1 MRNGG
6 LQMYLFRARVVTPG
20 GQAGVDRILAALR
33 TWPAEVSVLGTT
45 DANGNIGAVIFDFE
59 FEAKDEE
66 ARRAVVA
73 MLSGITNASL
83 DSLQAIK

>member
-1 MRNGG
+1 
-6 LQMYLFRARVVTPG
+6 
-20 GQAGVDRILAALR
+20 
-33 TWPAEVSVLGTT
+33 VLGTT